1 MLNVAEAE
9 ARQATGVSARALA
22 LVNAVR
28 QRSDATTTFAPAT
41 KDELI
46 ATILTERRIELLG
59 EGFRTSDVT
68 RTGADFAA
76 KSSIPAYP
84 SSSNLYIWPISQAEI
99 ITNKSMTQ
107 NPGY

>member
-9 ARQATGVSARALA
+9 ARQAASVNARALA

-28 QRSDATTTFAPAT
+28 QRSDATTTFAPAS
-41 KDELI
+41 KDDLI

-68 RTGADFAA
+68 RTGAPFNSKA
-76 KSSIPAYP
+76 SIPAYP
-84 SSSNLYIWPISQAEI
+84 SSSDLYIWPISQAEI
-99 ITNKSMTQ
+99 ITNKAMQQ

>member
-1 MLNVAEAE
+1 
-9 ARQATGVSARALA
+9 
-22 LVNAVR
+22 VNAVR

-41 KDELI
+41 KDDLI
-46 ATILTERRIELLG
+46 STILTERRIELLG

-68 RTGADFAA
+68 RTGAAFAA
-76 KSSIPAYP
+76 KGSVGAYP

-99 ITNKSMTQ
+99 ITNNEMVQ